1 MKRRKFI
8 QLSSTGS
15 LAGFMLNGHMVN
27 AFTRTKLLDNV
38 SEDVIRDRSIVMI
51 QLSGGNDGL
60 NSIIPLNQYDKYA
73 SIRPTIRIKD
83 TGSNRG
89 IELDSSLGVQ
99 DQTLLHPNLLAFKEL
114 WDEGKLNIVHGVGY
128 PVLNKSHFSGRA
140 LMSRGG
146 DGTDANSNKPDGW
159 MARYLNSAFDHTTY
173 DDPLGIQLGNKKP
186 ADEFH
191 SDAEHKV
198 DINLSG
204 QDAAGFYSHLSNIGN
219 PLADYH
225 SQSSEYIDNINFI
238 NGMEVTATNYASR
251 ISAVFNAG
259 TNNVSYPSYDLGDQL
274 KTVAK
279 MLSGGSKTKLF
290 LLRIDGFD
298 NHANQVAG
306 QTDSHLGK
314 HADLL
319 LELSQSIKAFQDDL
333 ESLGIDQNVVTTTF
347 TEFGRKPIENANK
360 GTDHGNLGPMF
371 VIGTGV
377 EPGFTG
383 THLSL
388 DSFTLGGNVKHFDLD
403 TQMQH
408 DYRQVY
414 STIIGD
420 FLGASSLNI
429 IETEFDAYDQNRL
442 NLISSPILNNPYEK
456 STHITSLVVAPNPVV
471 NDTMI
476 QFRSP
481 MWMRGQLQ
489 IHDLQGRIVQELIAD
504 FSSGTNQIPLHLSHL
519 AKGLY
524 VLTVLDDNNK
534 TLASTKFRKHF

>member
-1 MKRRKFI
+1 MPGA
-8 QLSSTGS
+8 LST
-15 LAGFMLNGHMVN
+15 V
-27 AFTRTKLLDNV
+27 
-38 SEDVIRDRSIVMI
+38 
-51 QLSGGNDGL
+51 
-60 NSIIPLNQYDKYA
+60 IPLLIAKPLRGRTCA
-73 SIRPTIRIKD
+73 STPIGSSINNPVLTIVRSKGSKTIAL
-83 TGSNRG
+83 GSNKG
-89 IELDSSLGVQ
+89 IELDSSLGVEE
-99 DQTLLHPNLLAFKEL
+99 QTLLHPNLLALKEL
-114 WDEGKLNIVHGVGY
+114 WSEGKLNIVHGVGY
-128 PVLNKSHFSGRA
+128 PQLNKSHFSGRA

-159 MARYLNSAFDHTTY
+159 MARYLNSAFDYTKY

-191 SDAEHKV
+191 SDAEHRV

-204 QDAAGFYSHLSNIGN
+204 QDTAGFYSQLSNIGN
-219 PLADYH
+219 PLADYDG
-225 SQSSEYIDNINFI
+225 QYSEYIDNINFI
-238 NGMEVTATNYASR
+238 NGMEVTATKYASR
-251 ISAVFNAG
+251 ISSVFNAG
-259 TNNVSYPSYDLGDQL
+259 TNNVTYPQYDLADQL

-298 NHANQVAG
+298 NHANQVDS
-306 QTDSHLGK
+306 QTNSHLGK

-319 LELSQSIKAFQDDL
+319 LELSESIKAFQDDL

-383 THLSL
+383 AHLSL

-414 STIIGD
+414 AAIIGD

-442 NLISSPILNNPYEK
+442 NLITSPILNNPYEK
-456 STHITSLVVAPNPVV
+456 STHSTSLIVAPNPVV
-471 NDTMI
+471 DDTMI
-476 QFRSP
+476 QFSSP

-504 FSSGTNQIPLHLSHL
+504 FSSGTNQIPLHLSNL
-519 AKGLY
+519 SKGLY
-524 VLTVLDDNNK
+524 VLTVLDDKNK
-534 TLASTKFRKHF
+534 SLASTKFRKQ

>member
-8 QLSSTGS
+8 QLSSTGT
-15 LAGFMLNGHMVN
+15 LTGFMLNGHMVN

-38 SEDVIRDRSIVMI
+38 SEDVIRDRCIVMI

-60 NSIIPLNQYDKYA
+60 NSIIPKNQYDKYA
-73 SIRPTIRIKD
+73 SIRPTIRIKE
-83 TGSNRG
+83 TGLKKG

-128 PVLNKSHFSGRA
+128 PQLNKSHFSGRA

-146 DGTDANSNKPDGW
+146 DGTDDNSNKPDGW

-204 QDAAGFYSHLSNIGN
+204 QDAAGFYSQLSNIGN
-219 PLADYH
+219 PLADYGDMT
-225 SQSSEYIDNINFI
+225 SEYIDNINFI

-259 TNNVSYPSYDLGDQL
+259 TNNVSYPTYDLADQL

-279 MLSGGSKTKLF
+279 MLSGGSKTKIF

-298 NHANQVAG
+298 NHANQVDS
-306 QTDSHLGK
+306 QDNSHLGK

-319 LELSQSIKAFQDDL
+319 LELSESIKAFQDDL

-347 TEFGRKPIENANK
+347 TEFGRKPIENSNK

-371 VIGTGV
+371 VVGTGV

-388 DSFTLGGNVKHFDLD
+388 DSFSLGGNVKHFDLE

-414 STIIGD
+414 AAIIGD

-429 IETEFDAYDQNRL
+429 IEAEFDAYDQNRL

-456 STHITSLVVAPNPVV
+456 SVHSTSLVVAPNPVV
-471 NDTMI
+471 NDTVV
-476 QFRSP
+476 QFSSP
-481 MWMRGQLQ
+481 MWMRGELQ
-489 IHDLQGRIVQELIAD
+489 IHDLQGRIVQELPMD
-504 FSSGTNQIPLHLSHL
+504 FSTGLNRIPLNFSHLS
-519 AKGLY
+519 KGLY
-524 VLTVLDDNNK
+524 VLTVLDDKNK
-534 TLASTKFRKHF
+534 ALASTKFTKQ

>member
-8 QLSSTGS
+8 QLSSTGT

-38 SEDVIRDRSIVMI
+38 SEDVIRDRCIVMI

-60 NSIIPLNQYDKYA
+60 NSIIPKNQYDRYA
-73 SIRPTIRIKD
+73 NIRPTIRIKD
-83 TGSNRG
+83 TGPNAG
-89 IELDSSLGVQ
+89 IELDSSLGAT
-99 DQTLLHPNLLAFKEL
+99 DETLLHPNLSSFKEL

-128 PVLNKSHFSGRA
+128 PQLNKSHFSGRA

-173 DDPLGIQLGNKKP
+173 QDPLGIQLGNKKP

-204 QDAAGFYSHLSNIGN
+204 QDAAGFYSQLSNIGN
-219 PLADYH
+219 PMADYGGE
-225 SQSSEYIDNINFI
+225 SSEYVDNINFI

-251 ISAVFNAG
+251 ISSVFNAG
-259 TNNVSYPSYDLGDQL
+259 LNNVTYPSYDLADQL

-279 MLSGGSKTKLF
+279 MLSGGSQTKLF

-298 NHANQVAG
+298 NHANQV
-306 QTDSHLGK
+306 DSQSNSHMGK

-319 LELSQSIKAFQDDL
+319 LELSESIKAFQDDL

-347 TEFGRKPIENANK
+347 TEFGRKPIENLNK

-388 DSFTLGGNVKHFDLD
+388 DSFTYGGKVKHFDLD
-403 TQMQH
+403 AQMQH

-414 STIIGD
+414 AAIIGD
-420 FLGASSLNI
+420 FLGASSTNI
-429 IETEFDAYDQNRL
+429 IDTEFDAYDANRL
-442 NLISSPILNNPYEK
+442 NLISSPILNTPYEK
-456 STHITSLVVAPNPVV
+456 ISQRSSLKIMPNPVL
-471 NDTMI
+471 NDTVV
-476 QFRSP
+476 QFNCAV
-481 MWMRGQLQ
+481 WMRGGMR
-489 IHDLQGRIVQELIAD
+489 IYDLQGRIVQELRID
-504 FSSGTNQIPLHLSHL
+504 FSSGTNQIPLNLSHL
-519 AKGLY
+519 SKGLY
-524 VLTVLDDNNK
+524 MLNVIDDQNQVVASSKLTK
-534 TLASTKFRKHF
+534 Q

>member
-8 QLSSTGS
+8 QLSSTGT
-15 LAGFMLNGHMVN
+15 LAGFILNGHMVN

-38 SEDVIRDRSIVMI
+38 SEDVIRDRCIVMI

-60 NSIIPLNQYDKYA
+60 NSIIPLDQYDKYA
-73 SIRPTIRIKD
+73 NIRPTIRIKE
-83 TGSNRG
+83 TGSNKG
-89 IELDSSLGVQ
+89 IELDSSLGVL

-128 PVLNKSHFSGRA
+128 PQLNKSHFSGRA

-204 QDAAGFYSHLSNIGN
+204 QDVDGFYSQLSNIGN
-219 PLADYH
+219 PLANYGDE
-225 SQSSEYIDNINFI
+225 SSEYIDNINFI

-259 TNNVSYPSYDLGDQL
+259 TNNVSYPSYDLANQL

-298 NHANQVAG
+298 NHANQVES
-306 QTDSHLGK
+306 QERSHMGK

-319 LELSQSIKAFQDDL
+319 LQLSKSIKAFQDDL
-333 ESLGIDQNVVTTTF
+333 ESLGIAQNVVTTTF

-377 EPGFTG
+377 TPGFTG
-383 THLSL
+383 SHLSL
-388 DSFTLGGNVKHFDLD
+388 DSFTLGGNVDHFHLN

-414 STIIGD
+414 AAIIGD

-456 STHITSLVVAPNPVV
+456 STHSTSLVVAPNPVV

-476 QFRSP
+476 QFSSP

-489 IHDLQGRIVQELIAD
+489 IHDLQGRIVQELIAN

-519 AKGLY
+519 SKGLY
-524 VLTVLDDNNK
+524 VLTVLDDTNK
-534 TLASTKFRKHF
+534 TLASTKFRKQ

>member
-8 QLSSTGS
+8 QLSSTGT
-15 LAGFMLNGHMVN
+15 LAGFILNGHMVN

-38 SEDVIRDRSIVMI
+38 SEDVIRDRCIVMI

-60 NSIIPLNQYDKYA
+60 NSIIPLDQYDKYA
-73 SIRPTIRIKD
+73 NIRPTIRIKE
-83 TGSNRG
+83 TGSNKG
-89 IELDSSLGVQ
+89 IELDSSLGVL

-128 PVLNKSHFSGRA
+128 PQLNKSHFSGRA

-204 QDAAGFYSHLSNIGN
+204 QDVDGFYSQLSNIGN
-219 PLADYH
+219 PLANYGDE
-225 SQSSEYIDNINFI
+225 SSEYIDNINFI

-259 TNNVSYPSYDLGDQL
+259 TNNVSYPSYDLADQL

-298 NHANQVAG
+298 NHANQVES
-306 QTDSHLGK
+306 QERSHMGK

-319 LELSQSIKAFQDDL
+319 LQLSKSIKAFQDDL
-333 ESLGIDQNVVTTTF
+333 ESLGIAQNVVTTTF

-377 EPGFTG
+377 TPGFTG
-383 THLSL
+383 SHLSL
-388 DSFTLGGNVKHFDLD
+388 DSFTLGGNVDHFHLN

-414 STIIGD
+414 AAIIGD

-456 STHITSLVVAPNPVV
+456 STHSTSLVVAPNPVV

-476 QFRSP
+476 QFSSP

-519 AKGLY
+519 SKGLY
-524 VLTVLDDNNK
+524 VLTVLDDTNK
-534 TLASTKFRKHF
+534 TLASTKFRKQ

>member
-8 QLSSTGS
+8 QLSSTGT
-15 LAGFMLNGHMVN
+15 LAGFILNGHMVN

-38 SEDVIRDRSIVMI
+38 SEDVIRDRCIVMI

-60 NSIIPLNQYDKYA
+60 NSIIPLDQYDTYA
-73 SIRPTIRIKD
+73 NIRPTIRIKE
-83 TGSNRG
+83 TGSNKG
-89 IELDSSLGVQ
+89 IELDSSLGVL

-128 PVLNKSHFSGRA
+128 PQLNKSHFSGRA

-146 DGTDANSNKPDGW
+146 DGTDDNSNKPDGW

-204 QDAAGFYSHLSNIGN
+204 QDVDGFYSQLSNIGN
-219 PLADYH
+219 PLANYGDE
-225 SQSSEYIDNINFI
+225 SSEYIDNINFI

-259 TNNVSYPSYDLGDQL
+259 TNNVSYPSYDLANQL

-298 NHANQVAG
+298 NHANQVES
-306 QTDSHLGK
+306 QERSHMGK

-319 LELSQSIKAFQDDL
+319 LQLSKSIKAFQDDL
-333 ESLGIDQNVVTTTF
+333 ESLGIAQNVVTTTF

-377 EPGFTG
+377 TPGFTG
-383 THLSL
+383 SHLSL
-388 DSFTLGGNVKHFDLD
+388 DSFTLGGNVDHFHLN

-414 STIIGD
+414 AAIIGD

-456 STHITSLVVAPNPVV
+456 STHSTSLVVAPNPVV

-476 QFRSP
+476 QFSSP

-519 AKGLY
+519 SKGLY
-524 VLTVLDDNNK
+524 VLTVLDDTNK
-534 TLASTKFRKHF
+534 TLASTKFRKE

>member
-8 QLSSTGS
+8 QISSTGT
-15 LAGFMLNGHMVN
+15 LAGFILNGHMVN

-38 SEDVIRDRSIVMI
+38 SEDVIRDRCIVMI

-60 NSIIPLNQYDKYA
+60 NSIIPLDQYDKYA
-73 SIRPTIRIKD
+73 NIRPTIRIKE
-83 TGSNRG
+83 TGSNKG
-89 IELDSSLGVQ
+89 IELDSSLGVL

-128 PVLNKSHFSGRA
+128 PQLNKSHFSGRA

-204 QDAAGFYSHLSNIGN
+204 QDVDGFYSQLSNIGN
-219 PLADYH
+219 PLANYGDE
-225 SQSSEYIDNINFI
+225 SSEYIDNINFI

-259 TNNVSYPSYDLGDQL
+259 TNNVSYPSYDLANQL

-298 NHANQVAG
+298 NHANQVES
-306 QTDSHLGK
+306 QERSHMGK

-319 LELSQSIKAFQDDL
+319 LQLSKSIKAFQDDL
-333 ESLGIDQNVVTTTF
+333 ESLGIAQNVVTTTF

-377 EPGFTG
+377 TPGFTG
-383 THLSL
+383 SHLSL
-388 DSFTLGGNVKHFDLD
+388 DSFTLGGNVDHFHLN

-414 STIIGD
+414 AAIIGD
-420 FLGASSLNI
+420 FLGASSLDI

-456 STHITSLVVAPNPVV
+456 STHSTSLVVAPNPVV

-476 QFRSP
+476 QFSSP

-489 IHDLQGRIVQELIAD
+489 IHDLQGRIVQELIAN

-519 AKGLY
+519 SKGLY
-524 VLTVLDDNNK
+524 VLTVLDDTNK
-534 TLASTKFRKHF
+534 TLASTKFRKQ